1 MSRALRVA
9 LVLAAGLLAAGP
21 ASAAGEVYVVTVSG
35 GINPAV
41 SDHIQKAIAEARDAG
56 AAALVIEL
64 DTQGGLL
71 SSTKDIVNAILNAEL
86 PVVVFVSPRGAWAAS
101 AGTFITLAGHVAA
114 MAPGTS
120 IGAAHPVSL
129 FPGGAPPP
137 EPGEKGGKPDPAA
150 ARDHSAEKIENFAAA
165 FMESIAQE
173 RKRNVKWAIEAVRGS
188 KAITQKEAL
197 EKKVIDLV
205 AEDLDELLEKIDGR
219 SVRVGRVDVA
229 LHTKAA
235 RLVRLE
241 MSLVNR
247 FLNLISDPQIA
258 LLLIFAGLLGLYVEF
273 TQPGVVLPGVAGA
286 ICLVLAGLAL
296 QIIPFNGIGLLLIFG
311 GVVLLVSELFVPS
324 FGVLFTAGVLC
335 LAAGGYM
342 VFDVP
347 EESDI
352 PVPFWEAV
360 VPAVAAVATFGG
372 FVVFLLGRS
381 LLRPAVSG
389 VEALVGTHAVVDR
402 DLAPEGKVRVRGELW
417 TARADEPIARGES
430 VEVVGI
436 DDLSLR
442 VRRAGRAKEKA

>member
-1 MSRALRVA
+1 V
-9 LVLAAGLLAAGP
+9 
-21 ASAAGEVYVVTVSG
+21 VVTVSG

-41 SDHIQKAIAEARDAG
+41 SDHLQNAIAQARDQG
-56 AAALVIEL
+56 AAALVVEL

-71 SSTKDIVNAILNAEL
+71 SSTKDIVNAILNAEV
-86 PVVVFVSPRGAWAAS
+86 PVVVFVAPRGAWAAS

-137 EPGEKGGKPDPAA
+137 EPGEKERDAKPTTSRDP
-150 ARDHSAEKIENFAAA
+150 SAEKIENFAAA

-173 RKRNVKWAIEAVRGS
+173 RKRNVKWAIEAVRDS

-197 EKKVIDLV
+197 EKKVVDLV
-205 AEDLDELLEKIDGR
+205 AEDLDDLLEKIDGR
-219 SVRVGRVDVA
+219 VVRVGRKDVT
-229 LHTKAA
+229 LRTKAA
-235 RLVRLE
+235 SVVRLE

-296 QIIPFNGIGLLLIFG
+296 QIIPFNGIGLLLIFT
-311 GVVLLVSELFVPS
+311 GVALLVAELFVPS
-324 FGVLFTAGVLC
+324 FGMLFTAGVLC

-360 VPAVAAVATFGG
+360 VPAVAAVAIFGG
-372 FVVFLLGRS
+372 IVVFLLGRS
-381 LLRPAVSG
+381 LLRPAVAG
-389 VEALVGTHAVVDR
+389 VEALVGASAVVDR
-402 DLAPEGKVRVRGELW
+402 DLAPEGKVLVRGELW
-417 TARADEPIARGES
+417 SARADETIARGET
-430 VEVVGI
+430 VEVVAV
-436 DDLSLR
+436 DDLRLR
-442 VRRAGRAKEKA
+442 VRRAARAKEEA

>member
-1 MSRALRVA
+1 MSRAGLAA
-9 LVLAAGLLAAGP
+9 LVLAAGLLGAG
-21 ASAAGEVYVVTVSG
+21 SARTDDVVVVTVSG

-41 SDHIQKAIAEARDAG
+41 SDHLQKAIVQAREQG
-56 AAALVIEL
+56 AAALVVEL

-71 SSTKDIVNAILNAEL
+71 SSTKDIVNAILNAEV
-86 PVVVFVSPRGAWAAS
+86 PVVVFVAPRGAWAAS

-137 EPGEKGGKPDPAA
+137 EPGEKEGDAKPTTSRDP
-150 ARDHSAEKIENFAAA
+150 SAEKIENFAAA

-173 RKRNVKWAIEAVRGS
+173 RKRNVKWAIEAVRAS

-197 EKKVIDLV
+197 EKRVVDLV
-205 AEDLDELLEKIDGR
+205 AEDLDDLLEKIDGR
-219 SVRVGRVDVA
+219 VVRVGRKDVT
-229 LHTKAA
+229 LRTKAA
-235 RLVRLE
+235 SVVRLE

-296 QIIPFNGIGLLLIFG
+296 QIIPFNGIGLLLIFT
-311 GVVLLVSELFVPS
+311 GVALLVAELFVPS
-324 FGVLFTAGVLC
+324 FGMLFTAGVLC

-360 VPAVAAVATFGG
+360 VPAVAAIAVFGG
-372 FVVFLLGRS
+372 IVVFLLGRS
-381 LLRPAVSG
+381 LLRPAVAG
-389 VEALVGTHAVVDR
+389 VEALVGASAVVDR
-402 DLAPEGKVRVRGELW
+402 DLAPEGKVLVRGELW
-417 TARADEPIARGES
+417 SASADEPIARGET
-430 VEVVGI
+430 VEVVAV
-436 DDLSLR
+436 DDLRLR
-442 VRRAGRAKEKA
+442 VRRAARAKGEA

>member
-1 MSRALRVA
+1 MTLRARAA
-9 LVLAAGLLAAGP
+9 LPLLLAA
-21 ASAAGEVYVVTVSG
+21 AVSAAARADTVVVTTVSG

-41 SDHIQKAIAEARDAG
+41 SDHLQKAIVRAREEK

-64 DTQGGLL
+64 DTPGGLL
-71 SSTKDIVNAILNAEL
+71 SSTKDIVNAILNSEV
-86 PVVVFVSPRGAWAAS
+86 PIIVYVSPRGAWAAS

-137 EPGEKGGKPDPAA
+137 RPPGEGEKKAEPPDKDVA
-150 ARDHSAEKIENFAAA
+150 DEKIENFAAA
-165 FMESIAQE
+165 FMQSIAQE
-173 RKRNVKWAIEAVRGS
+173 RKRNVEWAIQAVRES

-205 AEDLDELLEKIDGR
+205 AEDLDDLLEKVDGR
-219 SVRVGRVDVA
+219 KLRVARQDVQLA
-229 LHTKAA
+229 TRDAKV
-235 RLVRLE
+235 VRLE

-296 QIIPFNGIGLLLIFG
+296 QIIPFNGIGLLLIFA
-311 GVVLLVSELFVPS
+311 GVGLLVAELFVPS
-324 FGVLFTAGVLC
+324 FGTLFVAGVLC

-352 PVPFWEAV
+352 AVPFWEV
-360 VPAVAAVATFGG
+360 VAPAVGAVAIFGG
-372 FVVFLLGRS
+372 IVVFLLGRTM
-381 LLRPAVSG
+381 LRPATAG
-389 VEALVGTHAVVDR
+389 VEALAGATAIVER
-402 DLAPEGKVRVRGELW
+402 ELAPSGTVSLRGELW
-417 TARADEPIARGES
+417 SAEADERIPKGER
-430 VEVVGI
+430 VQVVGV
-436 DDLSLR
+436 DNLKLR
-442 VRRAGRAKEKA
+442 VKRQSAREEIG